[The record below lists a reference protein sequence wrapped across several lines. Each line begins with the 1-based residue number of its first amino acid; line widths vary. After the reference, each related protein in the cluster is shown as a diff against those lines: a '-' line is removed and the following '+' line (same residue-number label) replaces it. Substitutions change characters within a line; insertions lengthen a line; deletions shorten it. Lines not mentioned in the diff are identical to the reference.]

1 MLLLCFRQV
10 SIFSV
15 EKGIDLQS
23 ASARRVSLTWM
34 LQFVIQHGLY
44 ISELFGEWVWPF
56 EEAVA
61 GLDISVAEYR
71 S

>member
-1 MLLLCFRQV
+1 
-10 SIFSV
+10 
-15 EKGIDLQS
+15 
-23 ASARRVSLTWM
+23 M